1 MELPATHHRRRRF
14 VSGVVKEKVAS
25 EGLGHLRL
33 GFIILMNYSRK
44 TVLILEL
51 EGNGESVPHINCFAV
66 LLTGSELR
74 QTTNHA
80 FCFVVA
86 IGAEGANMV
95 LKAPSLPL

>member
-44 TVLILEL
+44 TVLVLEL
-51 EGNGESVPHINCFAV
+51 EGNGESVPYVNCLTV
-66 LLTGSELR
+66 LLTRSELGK
-74 QTTNHA
+74 TADYA
-80 FCFVVA
+80 FCLRIAIVA
-86 IGAEGANMV
+86 E
-95 LKAPSLPL
+95 